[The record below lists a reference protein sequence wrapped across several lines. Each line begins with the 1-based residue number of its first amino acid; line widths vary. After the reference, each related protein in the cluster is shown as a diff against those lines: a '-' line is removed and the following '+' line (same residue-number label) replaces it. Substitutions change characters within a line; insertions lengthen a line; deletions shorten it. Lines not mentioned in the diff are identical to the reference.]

1 MSGAIFRYGGLLALF
16 LILLEFLR
24 RNSYAYFWPGGLYPT
39 LIALIFLVLGG
50 VGMWLWARP
59 KFGMMHPTAPVRD
72 AQLID
77 AIGLT
82 ERETDV
88 LIFLVHGYT
97 NKQIAAQLKV
107 APSTIKTHVKNIFS
121 KLDVAN
127 RTEAA
132 SEARALGLIE

>member
-1 MSGAIFRYGGLLALF
+1 MRGTILRYGGLLALF

-24 RNSYAYFWPGGLYPT
+24 RTSFAYFWPSTIYPA
-39 LIALIFLVLGG
+39 LIALIFLGLGAFG
-50 VGMWLWARP
+50 VWTWAKP
-59 KFGMMHPTAPVRD
+59 KFGTATAKTPVRD
-72 AQLID
+72 EQRIAE
-77 AIGLT
+77 IGLT

-107 APSTIKTHVKNIFS
+107 APSTIKTHVKNIFM

-132 SEARALGLIE
+132 SEARALGLID

>member
-1 MSGAIFRYGGLLALF
+1 MSGVIIRYGSLLALF

-24 RNSYAYFWPGGLYPT
+24 RTSYAYFWPSALYPT
-39 LIALIFLVLGG
+39 LIALVFLVLGG
-50 VGMWLWARP
+50 VGVWLWARP
-59 KFGMMHPTAPVRD
+59 KFGTTHPEVPVRD
-72 AQLID
+72 AQRI
-77 AIGLT
+77 AEIGLT

-88 LIFLVHGYT
+88 LIFLMHGYT

-107 APSTIKTHVKNIFS
+107 APSTIKTHVKNIFA

-132 SEARALGLIE
+132 SEARVLGLIE

>member
-1 MSGAIFRYGGLLALF
+1 MSVLRYGGLLAVF
-16 LILLEFLR
+16 LLLLEFLR
-24 RNSYAYFWPGGLYPT
+24 RNAAINLWPSAVYPG
-39 LIALIFLVLGG
+39 LIALIFLALGSAG
-50 VGMWLWARP
+50 AWMLARRFVVQ
-59 KFGMMHPTAPVRD
+59 KSAAPPQRD
-72 AQLID
+72 AQRI
-77 AIGLT
+77 AEIGLT
-82 ERETDV
+82 DREADV

-107 APSTIKTHVKNIFS
+107 APSTIKSHVKNIFM

>member
-1 MSGAIFRYGGLLALF
+1 MRTSILRYGGLLALF

-24 RNSYAYFWPGGLYPT
+24 RTSYAYFWPSALYPSM
-39 LIALIFLVLGG
+39 IALIFLALGALG
-50 VGMWLWARP
+50 VWFWARP
-59 KFGMMHPTAPVRD
+59 KFGTPAPEVPVRD
-72 AQLID
+72 EQRIAE
-77 AIGLT
+77 IGLT

-107 APSTIKTHVKNIFS
+107 APSTIKTHVKNIFL

>member
-24 RNSYAYFWPGGLYPT
+24 RTSYAYFWPGGLYPT

-50 VGMWLWARP
+50 VGVWLWARP
-59 KFGMMHPTAPVRD
+59 KLGMMHPTAPVRD
-72 AQLID
+72 ARRID
-77 AIGLT
+77 EIGLT